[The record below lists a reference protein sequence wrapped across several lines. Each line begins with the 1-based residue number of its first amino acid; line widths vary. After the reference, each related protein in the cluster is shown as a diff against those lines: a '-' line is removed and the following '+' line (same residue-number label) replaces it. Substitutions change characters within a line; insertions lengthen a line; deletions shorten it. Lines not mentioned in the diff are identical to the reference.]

1 MSIAQALPRATH
13 GSPRWLLL
21 GSLALNLFFVG
32 VALAMIF
39 RAPAPSYWDPNV
51 FVRVERL
58 AATLPPADA
67 DILRTQISANHTA
80 IDEAQTKYHSARQ
93 HIHEVLRQEPFDVEA
108 MRAATAQTRAARL
121 NFDQTIQGVFAD
133 IAAKIRFV
141 AAQAEFTPPVIYSRE
156 NRSNL
161 VFLIEAWP
169 DAPNPALHPG
179 LPVEVAL
186 AGGAR

>member
-1 MSIAQALPRATH
+1 MVI
-13 GSPRWLLL
+13 
-21 GSLALNLFFVG
+21 
-32 VALAMIF
+32 

-67 DILRTQISANHTA
+67 EILRNQINAHHTAIDDAQHKHTA

-121 NFDQTIQGVFAD
+121 NFDQTIHGVFAD
-133 IAAKIRFV
+133 IAAKI
-141 AAQAEFTPPVIYSRE
+141 TPAGRQ
-156 NRSNL
+156 
-161 VFLIEAWP
+161 
-169 DAPNPALHPG
+169 
-179 LPVEVAL
+179 AL
-186 AGGAR
+186 ANWPPGRRKTAGDKR